1 MHGLQIWKRGIKS
14 LKDEENMKK
23 RKILASGTAQDALN
37 VKTCTPTKRE
47 SDALSVNTGT
57 CTKRVERAK
66 REYVGPSP
74 LQQL

>member
-1 MHGLQIWKRGIKS
+1 
-14 LKDEENMKK
+14 MKK

-66 REYVGPSP
+66 RECSTEGDP
-74 LQQL
+74 